1 MMPLVSIVI
10 PTYNRARDLARALGS
25 VMAQTCRNWE
35 ALVIDNHSD
44 DGTAELV
51 RKLNDPRIKL
61 FEIHNQGVIAASR
74 NLGIRNA
81 MGEYVAFLD
90 SDDWWAPQKLEESL
104 KYLEQGADLVYH
116 NLFIVRKAPQTLFR
130 VMRGRSLKSPIF
142 ADLIR
147 QGNSIANSSVV
158 VRKRLLVAI
167 GGLSEDPNLIAI
179 EDFDAWLRAAK
190 VTEKFT
196 KIPITLGY
204 YWAGGG
210 NVSNPRRSLR
220 NLSAFEERYAV
231 ELQEIKGDDG
241 PWWINF
247 VKARAHYLLS
257 EYVMAE
263 EYLRRIQWKQISSSI
278 AIKILWMK
286 FIMAILRKSNLRI
299 DGK

>member
-116 NLFIVRKAPQTLFR
+116 NLFIARKAPQTLFR

-158 VRKRLLVAI
+158 ARKRLLVAI

-196 KIPITLGY
+196 LIPKILGF

-210 NVSNPRRSLR
+210 NVSNPGKSLR
-220 NLSAFEERYAV
+220 SLSAFEERYAA
-231 ELQEIKGDDG
+231 ELQELKVDDG
-241 PWWINF
+241 PWWINYAR
-247 VKARAHYLLS
+247 ARAHYLLG
-257 EYVMAE
+257 EYAMTE
-263 EYLRRIQWKQISSSI
+263 ISLHKLHWKEIPLPI
-278 AIKILWMK
+278 AAKSLWMN
-286 FIMAILRKSNLRI
+286 FIISIFRSPSVRTE
-299 DGK
+299 GK